1 MLIFFYQFSLN
12 LPFLKKCQMRLSLTN
27 KMENDQRLSCLCV
40 NEQEKYSDQLVA
52 DGEGTEVIGHRSCKH
67 LLFV

>member
-1 MLIFFYQFSLN
+1 
-12 LPFLKKCQMRLSLTN
+12 
-27 KMENDQRLSCLCV
+27 MENDQRLSCLCV